1 MIKYFYICQ
10 QIFFP
15 VKNNFSIME
24 NKDPAVKD
32 IKLKNILITGN
43 PGSGKTTLFNDI
55 IKSIKFIKSC
65 NMSGF
70 ITREIRQKG
79 TRVGFSIEN
88 YEGKK
93 GILAHIDNKE
103 GPRVGKYRVN
113 LSDLENIGIKTL
125 KDCLVNPRVNLAAI
139 DEIGKM
145 EMFHPDFLIL
155 IDKIINSSKVLL
167 ATIAYRNKELLH
179 KLKNRND
186 AYILDLTPIPKDSIE
201 RKKSTQFIT
210 ELVKKNLDKITS

>member
-1 MIKYFYICQ
+1 L
-10 QIFFP
+10 
-15 VKNNFSIME
+15 E
-24 NKDPAVKD
+24 NKNQHIKD
-32 IKLKNILITGN
+32 IKFKNILITGN

-55 IKSIKFIKSC
+55 VKSIKLIKSC
-65 NMSGF
+65 NICGF
-70 ITREIRQKG
+70 ITKEIRQKG

-103 GPRVGKYRVN
+103 GPRVGNYRVN

-125 KDCLVNPRVNLAAI
+125 KDCLSNPKVNIAAI

-145 EMFHPDFLIL
+145 EMFHPDFFIL
-155 IDKIINSSKVLL
+155 IDKIINSSKILL
-167 ATIAYRNKELLH
+167 ATISYRNKQLLN

-186 AYILDLTPIPKDSIE
+186 TYLLDLTYTSKNSIE
-201 RKKSTQFIT
+201 RKKSIQFVI
-210 ELVKKNLDKITS
+210 ELVKKN